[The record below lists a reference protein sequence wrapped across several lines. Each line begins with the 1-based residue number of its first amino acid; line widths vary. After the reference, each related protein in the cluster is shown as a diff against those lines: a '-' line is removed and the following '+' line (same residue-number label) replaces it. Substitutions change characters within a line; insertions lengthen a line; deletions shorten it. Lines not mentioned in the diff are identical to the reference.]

1 LKTSEYE
8 LKRKIKKVWPE
19 EANNLT
25 EIRRANLFMAIVV
38 IHHTFTCF
46 HSIFLPLTSVGR
58 SHYLDVAM
66 V

>member
-38 IHHTFTCF
+38 SIT
-46 HSIFLPLTSVGR
+46 HSLVFILSF
-58 SHYLDVAM
+58 YL
-66 V
+66 